1 MFVQEDD
8 EVNKFF
14 NRLNQIEVRLDEIRL
29 QEVELKEKLTKEY
42 PFFVNIINQKNFL
55 EEEKQKILSEIST
68 LPKNKQIYINLLR
81 DVDINRQVLE
91 SLESKKL

>member
-29 QEVELKEKLTKEY
+29 QEVELKEKLTKEN
-42 PFFVNIINQKNFL
+42 PFFVNIIN
-55 EEEKQKILSEIST
+55 
-68 LPKNKQIYINLLR
+68 
-81 DVDINRQVLE
+81 
-91 SLESKKL
+91 